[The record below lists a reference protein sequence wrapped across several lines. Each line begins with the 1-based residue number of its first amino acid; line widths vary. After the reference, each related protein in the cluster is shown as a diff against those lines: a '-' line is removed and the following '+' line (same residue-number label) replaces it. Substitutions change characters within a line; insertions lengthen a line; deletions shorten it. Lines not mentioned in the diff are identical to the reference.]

1 MQKCYKVPPWHDWSL
16 NPMLER
22 YTNSNILYI
31 ISLLRKRIE
40 QTKGFFKP
48 SPNAHLDQIAA
59 NPPISRHRLFSTVT
73 HLQDLQDRR
82 KEGGK
87 KTLNIILFIP
97 ALFFPP
103 YLLLSRHS
111 ASLSFP
117 LLSSLCGFSLTSRLW
132 DGAGGEPR
140 DLETHLQS
148 IRAWLQPPMDSV
160 TDGAGVFIA
169 EVIGNTHIHA
179 QTHVCSASAFL
190 KQIEPFP
197 IYNSYS
203 ICGFAL
209 PSALRQL

>member
-97 ALFFPP
+97 ALFFPHI
-103 YLLLSRHS
+103 YFWAVTQLLSP
-111 ASLSFP
+111 SLS
-117 LLSSLCGFSLTSRLW
+117 C
-132 DGAGGEPR
+132 
-140 DLETHLQS
+140 
-148 IRAWLQPPMDSV
+148 PP
-160 TDGAGVFIA
+160 
-169 EVIGNTHIHA
+169 
-179 QTHVCSASAFL
+179 SAAFL
-190 KQIEPFP
+190 SRPGCGTALVASPEIWRR
-197 IYNSYS
+197 
-203 ICGFAL
+203 ICD
-209 PSALRQL
+209 QLERGCSHPWTRWRMGLVYL